1 MLQSFRH
8 VRGEEIRENE
18 RKWKREENI
27 DWIKSYSAK
36 ENNKNE
42 LWNVYLNL

>member
-1 MLQSFRH
+1 M
-8 VRGEEIRENE
+8 RGEEIRENE

-27 DWIKSYSAK
+27 DWIKLYFVK

-42 LWNVYLNL
+42 FWNVYLNF